1 MPRINET
8 VRTVNSSLRT
18 LIGLAVVGMVGTAG
32 WLGYSAYVEPGR
44 RLNEAK
50 AELDEVRRQLQE
62 RDEQIVAQSQQITQ
76 LTHDIEEK
84 IREIAR
90 LETSL
95 RLLKVD
101 HRIAELRVI
110 DQRED
115 AATGRPMTTVEF
127 VNINDEGAP
136 IDEPKQY
143 TVEGDIVYIEAKV
156 VKFRDEFV
164 EQSDPDR
171 STSLCLFQRLWGE
184 YQQPIQG
191 FPIDG
196 VGSRPTAYARGG
208 QLTEFE
214 KSIWKDF
221 WNYANDPVLAKS
233 RGIEVANIEAPG
245 MKVQPGKL
253 YRIEIRASGGLSIK
267 SGQQAGS
274 GTPPSP
280 DA

>member
-1 MPRINET
+1 MSRFNET
-8 VRTVNSSLRT
+8 VKTVNSSLRT
-18 LIGLAVVGMVGTAG
+18 LLGLAVVGMVGIAG
-32 WLGYSAYVEPGR
+32 WFGYSAYVEPGR
-44 RLNEAK
+44 RLDEAQ
-50 AELDEVRRQLQE
+50 AQLDEVRRQLQE
-62 RDEQIVAQSQQITQ
+62 RDDQISAQNQEIARQAQ
-76 LTHDIEEK
+76 EIEEK
-84 IREIAR
+84 VQEIAQ
-90 LETSL
+90 LDTKL
-95 RLLKVD
+95 RLLKID

-110 DQRED
+110 AQRED
-115 AATGRPMTTVEF
+115 AATGRVLTDVQF

-136 IDEPKQY
+136 IDEPKEY
-143 TVEGDIVYIEAKV
+143 TIEGDVVYIEAKV

-164 EQSDPDR
+164 EQADPDR

-221 WNYANDPVLAKS
+221 WDIANDPSLAKS
-233 RGIEVANIEAPG
+233 RGVDVANIEAPG

-253 YRIEIRASGGLSIK
+253 YRIELRASGGLSIK
-267 SGQQAGS
+267 SGQQENS
-274 GTPPSP
+274 GTPPAP